1 MFKARPTHVGFGFE
15 MLATVSPVLWP
26 EIPRLLVWLIA
37 LFGLSLIFW
46 GGVIPV
52 VVWVASRLRPT
63 KGESLDY
70 RKPDQRLDPE
80 TRTKKSVDR
89 FVTITFI
96 VWSVL
101 VSLIFAT
108 FINIFGISEGVVFGW
123 FIALTF
129 IGMLAIQLYNRE
141 KPIAKTVQGK
151 AYFWWVRS
159 SWKVR
164 HWWNSR

>member
-1 MFKARPTHVGFGFE
+1 M
-15 MLATVSPVLWP
+15 
-26 EIPRLLVWLIA
+26 
-37 LFGLSLIFW
+37 
-46 GGVIPV
+46 
-52 VVWVASRLRPT
+52 
-63 KGESLDY
+63 
-70 RKPDQRLDPE
+70 DPE

-164 HWWNSR
+164 HWWNLR